1 MRWHLMALGCA
12 MLIPLLSFALIEAND
27 VAAARRAGALA
38 QMQTLAL
45 VNAQGVQQGLASMRT
60 VAQVLAL
67 SPDLASRDLA
77 GFRRAADQV
86 AQDRGISVVLRNPS
100 GAQMVATRVPIG
112 VAPPLLPAEDPEA
125 RAAVNAGRSY
135 VSDVF
140 TSGMTHPFLMRVVVP
155 ATFGSETGW
164 AVEIAFT
171 PDQVRSW
178 LNPDETP
185 PHWAVTVVG
194 SNGLIVARNRA
205 HDDYV
210 GRGTG
215 RDQLGPVIGMTG
227 DWRGELL
234 NGSTIAGVYM
244 RLPGTGWIVTVG
256 AAEAALARPRQQLLI
271 RLALVALALVGFG
284 VMVSA
289 LLARRIE
296 RDTAALAR
304 AAETLADGSA
314 SIGPLLPIVEF
325 QSVSRAL
332 GAAGRE
338 IQARA
343 QTERALLEEVRRS
356 RDLLRA
362 VVDGTID
369 PIFARDLQ
377 GRFVL
382 VNRAGAA
389 VLGIGPAEALIGR
402 RVVELL
408 PQEGA
413 AELLRWDAIV
423 GEDGSPISI
432 DDCILDEKTGMTR
445 LYQVNRSPWQDTE
458 GQMAGVVCV
467 ARDITDRTA
476 AEVRLRALQEE
487 LARAGRLS
495 AVAAMAAG
503 LAHEL
508 NQPLSAATN
517 FLAAAESLMDSGLIP
532 SRLPFAREAMN
543 EASSQMLRA
552 AGIVRRLRSFIA
564 QNELAMQEEVLAPLI
579 AEAAQAAWQYAA
591 DPAAMLNFHLDPAA
605 TALVDQVQIQQV
617 VANLVRNAAEALQA
631 GSIHNEVW
639 VCLART
645 EDGSSVV
652 DVSDT
657 GPGIDPARRERLF
670 DVFERSSKT
679 GGMGVGLAICRTI
692 VAAHGGSIWAE
703 DNPGGGAVFRFTL
716 PPVVRSL
723 NLEAR

>member
-1 MRWHLMALGCA
+1 MRWHLLGLGCA

-27 VAAARRAGALA
+27 VAAARRAGAVA

-45 VNAQGVQQGLASMRT
+45 VNAQGVQQGLAAMRT

-67 SPDLASRDLA
+67 SPDLAARDIR

-86 AQDRGISVVLRNPS
+86 AQDRGVSVVLRDRA
-100 GAQMVATRVPIG
+100 GTQMVATRVPVG
-112 VAPPLLPAEDPEA
+112 APLPMLPSEDPEA
-125 RAAVNAGRSY
+125 RAAVDAGRSY

-155 ATFGSETGW
+155 ATFGTEKGW
-164 AVEIAFT
+164 AVEVAFT
-171 PDQVRSW
+171 PEQVRGW
-178 LNPDETP
+178 LNPEETP
-185 PHWAVTVVG
+185 HDWAVTVVG
-194 SNGLIVARNRA
+194 ANGLIIARNRQ

-210 GRGTG
+210 GRGTA
-215 RDQLGPVIGMTG
+215 RDTLGPINGMTG
-227 DWRGELL
+227 EWHGELL
-234 NGSTIAGVYM
+234 NGDMIAGVYM
-244 RLPGTGWIVTVG
+244 RLPGTGWIVTAG

-271 RLALVALALVGFG
+271 RLAAVAAALVGLG
-284 VMVSA
+284 VVVSV

-314 SIGPLLPIVEF
+314 SVGPLLPISEF

-332 GAAGRE
+332 GDAGRE

-343 QTERALLEEVRRS
+343 LSERALLEEIRRS

-382 VNRAGAA
+382 VNRAGAS
-389 VLGIGPAEALIGR
+389 VLGMGSAEALIGQ
-402 RVVELL
+402 RVVDMLPPQGAEALL
-408 PQEGA
+408 QWDRVVA
-413 AELLRWDAIV
+413 AEGPQLA
-423 GEDGSPISI
+423 I
-432 DDCILDEKTGMTR
+432 DDCILDETTGASR
-445 LYQVNRSPWQDTE
+445 IYQVNKSAWQDNE
-458 GQMAGVVCV
+458 GAIAGVVCV
-467 ARDITDRTA
+467 ARDITERTA
-476 AEVRLRALQEE
+476 AEARLRALQED

-517 FLAAAESLMDSGLIP
+517 FLAAAESLMEQGITTD
-532 SRLPFAREAMN
+532 RLPFARQAMT
-543 EASSQMLRA
+543 EASAQMLRA
-552 AGIVRRLRSFIA
+552 ADIVRHLRNFIGRD
-564 QNELAMQEEVLAPLI
+564 EMAMHEEALMPLVE
-579 AEAAQAAWQYAA
+579 EAAQAAWQYAA
-591 DPAAMLNFHLDPAA
+591 APGARLNFHLDPAA
-605 TALVDQVQIQQV
+605 TALIDQVQLQQV
-617 VANLVRNAAEALQA
+617 VSNLVRNAAEALRA
-631 GSIHNEVW
+631 GSEQNEVW
-639 VCLART
+639 VVLRRM
-645 EDGSSVV
+645 EDGGSLV

-657 GPGIDPARRERLF
+657 GPGLDPQRRERLF
-670 DVFERSSKT
+670 DVFERSGKT

-692 VAAHGGSIWAE
+692 VAAHGGRIWAE

-716 PPVVRSL
+716 PPVERVVDL
-723 NLEAR
+723 DV